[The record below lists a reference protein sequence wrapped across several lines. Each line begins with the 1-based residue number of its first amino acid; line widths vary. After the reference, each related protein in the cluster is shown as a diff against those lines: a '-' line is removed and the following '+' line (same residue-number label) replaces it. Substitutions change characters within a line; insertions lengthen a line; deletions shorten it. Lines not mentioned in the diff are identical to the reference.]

1 MRRERVYL
9 DWNATAPLLPAA
21 RDAFVAALDFSGN
34 PSSIHQEGRRARAL
48 VEQARAD
55 VAALVGAAPA
65 RVTFTSGGTEAANL
79 VLGQGFIPADK
90 RPPDLLVVSAGEHAC
105 VLEGHRFPADQV
117 RIAPMNQHGQLDLVA
132 LAALLENVGEARVML
147 ALQAANNE
155 TGVVQPV
162 REAAAHVHARGGI
175 VVCDIVQAAGRIAC
189 GFEALDADALIL
201 SAHKIGGAK
210 GVGALVLRDPQANIE
225 MMQIRGGGQER
236 GLRAG
241 TENVAGIAAFGSAA
255 RHMADQ
261 DDFEQARLAKL
272 RDEMELRLTSALPGL
287 IIFGGGV
294 TRLSNTS
301 AFGLSG
307 ITASTLLIALDLEG
321 FAVSSGSACSSGKVK
336 ASHVLASMGIAP
348 ELAQSA
354 IRVSLGRDTRVD
366 EIEAFCDA
374 YVRVA
379 ERIGDRR
386 RTAA

>member
-9 DWNATAPLLPAA
+9 DWNANAPLLPAA
-21 RDAFVAALDFSGN
+21 RDAFVAAFDCLGN
-34 PSSIHQEGRRARAL
+34 PSSVHQEGRRARAL
-48 VEQARAD
+48 VEQARAE
-55 VAALVGAAPA
+55 VAALVGGAPA
-65 RVTFTSGGTEAANL
+65 GVTFTSGGTEAANL
-79 VLGQGFIPADK
+79 ALTQGFIPRDK
-90 RPPDLLVVSAGEHAC
+90 RAPDLLVVSAGEHSC
-105 VLEGHRFPADQV
+105 VLEGHRFAPDRV
-117 RIAPMNQHGQLDLVA
+117 RIAPLDSQGRLDLGA
-132 LAALLENVGEARVML
+132 LELLLEAAGEARVML

-162 REAAAHVHARGGI
+162 REAAALVHARGGI

-189 GFEALDADALIL
+189 DFEALDADALFL

-210 GVGALVLRDPQANIE
+210 GVGALALRDPQANIE
-225 MMQIRGGGQER
+225 TVQMRGGGQER

-255 RHMADQ
+255 RQMRDQ
-261 DDFEQARLAKL
+261 DGMEQTRLAAL
-272 RDEMELRLTSALPGL
+272 RDGLERRLAGALPDL
-287 IIFGGGV
+287 VIFGAGA
-294 TRLSNTS
+294 TRLSNTT

-307 ITASTLLIALDLEG
+307 MAASTLLIALDLEG

-336 ASHVLASMGIAP
+336 ASHVLAAMGIAP

-354 IRVSLGRDTRVD
+354 IRVSLGRDTRAD

-386 RTAA
+386 RSAA

>member
-21 RDAFVAALDFSGN
+21 RDAFVAALDCIGN
-34 PSSIHQEGRRARAL
+34 PSSVHQEGRRARAL
-48 VEQARAD
+48 VEHARAD

-65 RVTFTSGGTEAANL
+65 QVTFTSGGTEAANL
-79 VLGQGFIPADK
+79 VLGQGFIPRDRRA
-90 RPPDLLVVSAGEHAC
+90 PDLLLVSAGEHAC
-105 VLEGHRFPADQV
+105 VLEGHHFPAERV
-117 RIAPMNQHGQLDLVA
+117 RLAPLNQQGQLDLDA
-132 LAALLENVGEARVML
+132 LAALLEAVGEARVML

-162 REAAAHVHARGGI
+162 CEAAALVHARGGI

-225 MMQIRGGGQER
+225 AMLLRGGGQER

-241 TENVAGIAAFGSAA
+241 TENVAGIAAFGIAA
-255 RHMADQ
+255 RHVREQ
-261 DDFEQARLAKL
+261 DSAGQARLATL
-272 RDEMELRLTSALPGL
+272 RDGLERRLMAALPDL
-287 IIFGGGV
+287 TIFGAGV
-294 TRLSNTS
+294 TRLSNTT

-307 ITASTLLIALDLEG
+307 LAASTLLIALDLEG

-336 ASHVLASMGIAP
+336 ASHVLAAMGIAP

-354 IRVSLGRDTRVD
+354 IRVSLGRDTRAD
-366 EIEAFCDA
+366 EIDAFCDA

-386 RTAA
+386 RSAA